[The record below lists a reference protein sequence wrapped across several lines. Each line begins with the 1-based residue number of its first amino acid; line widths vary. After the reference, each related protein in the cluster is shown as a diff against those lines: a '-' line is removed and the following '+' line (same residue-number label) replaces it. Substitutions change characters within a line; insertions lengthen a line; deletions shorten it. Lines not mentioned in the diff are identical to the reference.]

1 MKQVLFLCTGN
12 SARSLIAEGILRHYG
27 KAHYQALS
35 AGSQPTGQPNPG
47 AISILQEKGIDTSFA
62 RSKSWDEFA
71 APYEGSIDIIITV
84 CGNAANESCPVWP
97 GHPVTAHWGVDDPAA
112 VTAPA
117 GAVAAAFAKTYDE
130 MYRRVMAFLAL
141 DTTQDHKL
149 WQGDL
154 QAIGKIDD

>member
-27 KAHYQALS
+27 AGRYLAVS

-47 AISILQEKGIDTSFA
+47 AIAILQDKGIDTSFA

-71 APYEGSIDIIITV
+71 HPYEGSIDIVITV
-84 CGNAANESCPVWP
+84 CGNAANESCPVWS
-97 GHPVTAHWGVDDPAA
+97 GQPVSAHWGVEDPAA

-117 GAVAAAFAKTYDE
+117 PAVVAAFAKTYDE
-130 MYRRVMAFLAL
+130 MYRRIMAFLAL
-141 DTTQDHKL
+141 DTTQDHSQWHGL
-149 WQGDL
+149 L